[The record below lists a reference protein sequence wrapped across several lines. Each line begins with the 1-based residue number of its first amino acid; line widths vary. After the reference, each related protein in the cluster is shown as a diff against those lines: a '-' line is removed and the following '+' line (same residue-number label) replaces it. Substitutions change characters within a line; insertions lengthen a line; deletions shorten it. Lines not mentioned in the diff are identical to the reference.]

1 LPSTQLDSQIA
12 SACKSQNVS
21 LAHARHVADLSE
33 TLYGRTRHVNGLTK
47 TARPLIRAAAML
59 HEIASQLR
67 GSGGNV
73 ARRLG
78 ELLEDVDQLSQAEKR
93 ICIDAAQL
101 GPTTSDITAMVR
113 DLSANPEDTEKQIAA
128 RIAAVIRISIGLDTS
143 QTQNTDIAAV
153 QDTGREIRIVTK
165 GGGGAARDA
174 QSAHAH
180 GNLWNDLLIRPVQVI
195 HTEGPASAYVPVIQ
209 PETPISESV
218 RRVLQRLVEKLWS
231 LEYGLGFEED
241 PEFVHEM
248 RVATRRIRTALS
260 MVSEALG
267 PQGAYWSGEFAWLG
281 KALGSLRDVDV
292 MIEMIEHYRPAAP
305 RSHAKALDELVGS
318 LRRSRG
324 IYRGKLLK
332 AVTSARYEK
341 LSSGFGR
348 AVQNPIGSLQG
359 LQAVGPR
366 AGTPTGVEAG
376 RILTRRID
384 QLAAHGRD
392 ISGLDSQTLHAI
404 RLECKALRY
413 TIEFFGD
420 LYGSDLDALHT
431 ACQKLQDLLGEI
443 HDIDVWTERL
453 VAQQQRNADDKAIG
467 RAVRAL
473 VKTLDQR
480 RQETLEQAGKAWKRF
495 TRPKALGQM
504 RDQAARPT
512 GNR

>member
-1 LPSTQLDSQIA
+1 MPSTQLDSQIA
-12 SACKSQNVS
+12 SACKSENVS

-33 TLYGRTRHVNGLTK
+33 TLYARTRHVNGLTK
-47 TARPLIRAAAML
+47 TALPLVRAAAML

-67 GSGGNV
+67 RAGGDV
-73 ARRLG
+73 DDRLG
-78 ELLEDVDQLSQAEKR
+78 ELLEDVDQLSQAQKR

-113 DLSANPEDTEKQIAA
+113 DLSSHPEDTEKQIAA
-128 RIAAVIRISIGLDTS
+128 RIAAIIRISIGLDTS

-153 QDTGREIRIVTK
+153 QDTGQEIRIVAK

-195 HTEGPASAYVPVIQ
+195 HTDGPTWQYVPVIQ
-209 PETPISESV
+209 SETPISESV

-241 PEFVHEM
+241 PEYVHEM

-260 MVSEALG
+260 MVCQALG
-267 PQGAYWSGEFAWLG
+267 PQGEYWSGEFAWLG
-281 KALGSLRDVDV
+281 KALGALRDVDV
-292 MIEMIEHYRPAAP
+292 MIEMIQAYRPEAP
-305 RSHAKALDELVGS
+305 RTHGKALDELVAS

-384 QLAAHGRD
+384 QLAGHGRD
-392 ISGLDSQTLHAI
+392 IVGLDAEALHRV

-413 TIEFFGD
+413 TVEFFRD
-420 LYGSDLDALHT
+420 LYGPDLDDLHK
-431 ACQKLQDLLGEI
+431 ACQRLQDLLGGI
-443 HDIDVWTERL
+443 HDIDVWIERL
-453 VAQQQRNADDKAIG
+453 SAQEKRNAEDKAIG

-473 VKTLDQR
+473 VKSLQQR
-480 RQETLEQAGKAWKRF
+480 RQETLDQAGKAWKRF

-504 RDQAARPT
+504 RDQASRPI
-512 GNR
+512 GN